1 MAIPVVASFT
11 ENSSTGASSFTLTKP
26 ASVAAGDLLVIIA
39 ANDDTTDLTQFTGDA
54 IPGFTQISYIGSSVM
69 DIHIAAFYRVADGTE
84 GASFTVTATSSD
96 DLTAWCLRIT
106 GANRW
111 APIDAVN
118 DGYSA
123 AIIDAIIPAVTT
135 TVNDCLV
142 LACNAYDGGDNG
154 TYTITG
160 TGWTSV
166 DQNVTATGTGNLSA
180 GVAQRDQ
187 ATAGAGTACTFN
199 ASGAASDG
207 NHGFQFAI
215 APVNSPNTL
224 AGITKDDAGAALG
237 SCDVYCWK
245 KNGNDSWV
253 FIGYQV
259 SNATT
264 GAYSF
269 ATEDTDAS
277 YMVVASKADTPH
289 VFDVTDYVLAPV

>member
-1 MAIPVVASFT
+1 MAIPVLVSFT
-11 ENSSTGASSFTLTKP
+11 ENSSTGASSRVLTKP
-26 ASVAAGDLLVIIA
+26 ASVAVGDLLVIIA
-39 ANDDTTDLTQFTGDA
+39 ATDDTSNLMQFKGNA
-54 IPGFTQISYIGSSVM
+54 IPGFTEIGGLGNSSM
-69 DIHIAAFYRVADGTE
+69 DVHIAAFYRVVDGTE
-84 GASFTVTATSSD
+84 GASFTVTSSSSD
-96 DLTAWCLRIT
+96 DFTCWCLRIT

-111 APIDAVN
+111 NPIDAID
-118 DGYSA
+118 DGYATSTV
-123 AIIDAIIPAVTT
+123 DAVIPAVTT

-142 LACNAYDGGDNG
+142 LACHAYDGGDNG

-166 DQNVTATGTGNLSA
+166 DQNKTGSGSGNLSA
-180 GVAQRDQ
+180 GVARRDQ

-199 ASGAASDG
+199 ASGSLSDG
-207 NHGFQFAI
+207 NVGFQFAI

-224 AGITKDDAGAALG
+224 AGITKDNDGAALG

-245 KNGNDSWV
+245 KLGDDSWL
-253 FIGYQV
+253 FIGHQV
-259 SNATT
+259 SNGTT

-277 YMVVASKADTPH
+277 YMVVASKADSPH